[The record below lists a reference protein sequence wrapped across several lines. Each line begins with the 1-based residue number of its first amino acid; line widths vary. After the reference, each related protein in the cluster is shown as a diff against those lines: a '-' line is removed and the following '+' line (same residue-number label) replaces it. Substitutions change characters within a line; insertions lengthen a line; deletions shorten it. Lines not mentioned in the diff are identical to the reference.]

1 MSSRSRL
8 ARSARRELPKEWD
21 LEPTLLRELM
31 PSPSPKW
38 LTLTWA
44 PPRPDLK
51 ASTKEV
57 MLTLPLASTTMESV
71 STPMSSPLE
80 SARSVRT
87 ESSLSQVPASTTPT
101 EQTQSPSPR
110 WPTSTWDLPHLDPKA
125 STRVV
130 MLTSPLVSM
139 TMAKDGT
146 LTSSLS
152 ESARSAKRGL
162 R

>member
-110 WPTSTWDLPHLDPKA
+110 WLTSTWDHPHRDPKV

-130 MLTSPLVSM
+130 MLMSLLVS
-139 TMAKDGT
+139 TMM
-146 LTSSLS
+146 
-152 ESARSAKRGL
+152 ESASTRMSSRSRLVRSVKKGL